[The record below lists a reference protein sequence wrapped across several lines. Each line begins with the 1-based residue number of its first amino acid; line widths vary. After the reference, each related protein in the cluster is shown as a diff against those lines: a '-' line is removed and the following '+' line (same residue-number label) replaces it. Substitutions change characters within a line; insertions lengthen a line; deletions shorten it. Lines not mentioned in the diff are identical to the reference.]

1 MGPMAPV
8 PKPRPERTKH
18 YFKEWR
24 EKSGLTQ
31 EQATGRL
38 GWSQSKI
45 SRIES
50 GKTPY
55 NQDDL
60 AAAAH
65 AYGCSEVALIE
76 TNPLK
81 EGEVVVLM
89 RLLRDADPSIQ
100 KEILDFAAFKLGKKA
115 G

>member
-1 MGPMAPV
+1 MAPV
-8 PKPRPERTKH
+8 PKPKRQRTKH

-24 EKSGLTQ
+24 EKAGLTQ
-31 EQATGRL
+31 EQAMGRL

-65 AYGCSEVALIE
+65 AYGCSEVDLIE
-76 TNPLK
+76 VNPLK
-81 EGEVVVLM
+81 EGEVVDLM
-89 RLLRDADPSIQ
+89 RLLKDADPSVQ
-100 KEILDFAAFKLGKKA
+100 KEILDFAAFKLNQKA